1 MKKTLLALAI
11 SVTGMSAAHAHPH
24 DFKAYSELRGS
35 IGQYSVDTVIEE
47 LDGTVLD
54 SASGKTAP
62 AGGIA
67 LRHHYNERFA
77 SEVEFT
83 IAGDAEAFGRDSVSI
98 NTAVTASA
106 LVKADKYNGFL
117 PYAKLGYGLFDTT
130 LHYDGDSVEDRHGT
144 YVAGLGVDYDL
155 SKTAIIGV
163 QYEHF
168 GEFDI
173 EYSAD
178 GNQQSIDLNR
188 LSLNVGFRF

>member
-1 MKKTLLALAI
+1 MKKALLALAI
-11 SVTGMSAAHAHPH
+11 SVTGMSAAHAHSH
-24 DFKAYSELRGS
+24 DFEAYSELRGS
-35 IGQYSVDTVIEE
+35 IGQFSVDTVVED
-47 LDGTVLD
+47 LDGTTLD

-62 AGGIA
+62 TGGIA
-67 LRHHYNERFA
+67 LRHHYNEKFA
-77 SEVEFT
+77 SEVELT
-83 IAGDAEAFGRDSVSI
+83 IAGDAETFGRDSVNV
-98 NTAVTASA
+98 NTAVTASV

-130 LHYDGDSVEDRHGT
+130 LHYDGDSVEDKHGT

-155 SKTAIIGV
+155 SESAMIGV
-163 QYEHF
+163 QYEYF

-178 GNQQSIDLNR
+178 GNQQSIDMSR